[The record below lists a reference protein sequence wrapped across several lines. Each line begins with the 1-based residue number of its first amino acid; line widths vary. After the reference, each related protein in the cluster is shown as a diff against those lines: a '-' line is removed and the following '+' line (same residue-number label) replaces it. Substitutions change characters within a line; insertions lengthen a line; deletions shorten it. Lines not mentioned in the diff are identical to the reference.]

1 LLPLKN
7 QRSSCNKIRSKTS
20 VKLLFED
27 LDLGSKSTLNLYKKS
42 AVSKTNEV
50 FYSFLNQALIAMA
63 SYIHS
68 LFFFTYYDK
77 ATINMEYYC
86 NFIFLNKVLT
96 GRVSQHRTKIRTIHQ
111 TLLYQRF
118 TERVVAVCC
127 YWFAVWVIY
136 TDY

>member
-1 LLPLKN
+1 LL
-7 QRSSCNKIRSKTS
+7 I
-20 VKLLFED
+20 ED

-96 GRVSQHRTKIRTIHQ
+96 GRVSQHRTKIRTVHQ
-111 TLLYQRF
+111 ALLPKCFVEGLGIVFCDRAALCIAAI
-118 TERVVAVCC
+118 ER
-127 YWFAVWVIY
+127 
-136 TDY
+136 